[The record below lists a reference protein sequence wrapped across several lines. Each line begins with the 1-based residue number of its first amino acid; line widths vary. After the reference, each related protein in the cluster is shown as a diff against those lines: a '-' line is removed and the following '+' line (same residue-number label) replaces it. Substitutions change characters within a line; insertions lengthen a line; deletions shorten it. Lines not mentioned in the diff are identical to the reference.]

1 MFVFYPTVQN
11 LHAGN
16 ITQTT
21 RYMNAPEAKACRFIR
36 ELRKEGKK
44 SYFAQAWCKKKLA
57 LVFCHKHFKKRNAK
71 LIENEKNC
79 NFREEEN

>member
-1 MFVFYPTVQN
+1 MEFKKPNTFYKLVHKQFVFYPTVQN

-44 SYFAQAWCKKKLA
+44 SYFAQA
-57 LVFCHKHFKKRNAK
+57 
-71 LIENEKNC
+71 
-79 NFREEEN
+79 